1 MRTAFRIFRRD
12 IRRVVFNRAAAIVMI
27 GVCLLPSLY
36 AWFNIAANMDPYG
49 NTKGIRVA
57 VVSNDTGSVKGSIDI
72 NAGES
77 ITDSLKKNDQLGWT
91 FTGEDEAIEGVK
103 AGDYYAAIVIPEDFS
118 RSLLSIL
125 SGKVGKPELDYYI
138 NEKKNAIA
146 PKITDTGATTIQNE
160 INDTFSS
167 VASEAI
173 AGLVSSAADK
183 ISGDINSADWELAR
197 DISEVRANLREYQDT
212 LKNFSSTAAGADAA
226 IKDTKAALD
235 KVDDTATSSASALK
249 DTSSLLKKS
258 RTSLGEFS
266 GQCSQSL
273 SEADLLLNSI
283 TVSASSK
290 LGNFETKVDQVTTVI
305 GSDLDSLSDIL
316 KKNEKL
322 LQELEAIHDQIGSDS
337 QLAQQISQQ
346 IERLKAQN
354 ASLKELTGSLSSGN
368 AAIKHATATAAE
380 TRKELEKITA
390 QNRKTLLGY
399 RSDIEKNLLPQASQ
413 SLDDLAT
420 LSGRLSATLDGIQP
434 VTAQVRGVLDQL
446 GSSLDTSASALGE
459 TGTILESV
467 DGQLED
473 VINDIHA
480 IKSSKVYREL
490 LSLEGLNSR
499 AIANFMASPVL
510 IESRTLYNVDNYGSG
525 MTPFYTNLAIW
536 VGGLILVSILKQEV
550 DREGLEHKIS
560 PTCAYFS
567 RWLMFVAAAL
577 VQGFIVCLGDLL
589 LLGVKCVSPVPF
601 MLAGLICSFVYV
613 NIIYALAI
621 TLKHIGKAVA
631 VLLIILQIPGSSGTY
646 PIEMMPR
653 FFQDLCP
660 LMPFYYGIDAMRESL
675 AGIYGTFYIKD
686 IMTLFVFA
694 GLALL
699 LGVVIRP
706 LLMNLNHM
714 FDKRLADTEMMIC
727 ETATAQSDDSRLKM
741 MMKVVM
747 RDEHAKAQIL
757 KRSIGFEKH
766 YPRLIRQGFILI
778 IAIPLV
784 FLVLMLFT
792 KARLVFLVLWILSLI
807 LLSAYLIC
815 IEYAHDR
822 IEEQL
827 DIEGMSPEDIVHT
840 IEEERE
846 K

>member
-1 MRTAFRIFRRD
+1 
-12 IRRVVFNRAAAIVMI
+12 MI

-49 NTKGIRVA
+49 NTKGIKVA
-57 VVSNDTGSVKGSIDI
+57 VVNNDTGSAKGSIDI
-72 NAGES
+72 NAGDKIIEN
-77 ITDSLKKNDQLGWT
+77 LKKNDQLGWT
-91 FTGEDEAIEGVK
+91 FTDEDEAIEGVK
-103 AGDYYAAIVIPEDFS
+103 AGDYYAAIVIPENFS
-118 RSLLSIL
+118 KSLLSIL

-173 AGLVSSAADK
+173 AGLVSSAADR
-183 ISGDINSADWELAR
+183 ITGDINSADWELAR
-197 DISEVRANLREYQDT
+197 DIAEVRANLQEYQDI

-235 KVDDTATSSASALK
+235 KVDDTASSSAAALK
-249 DTSSLLKKS
+249 DTSLLLKKS
-258 RTSLGEFS
+258 RKSLGEFS

-273 SEADLLLNSI
+273 SEADILLNSI

-290 LGNFETKVDQVTTVI
+290 LGDFETRVDQVTTVV
-305 GSDLDSLSDIL
+305 GSDLDSISDIL
-316 KKNEKL
+316 DENEKL
-322 LQELEAIHDQIGSDS
+322 LKELEAIHDQIGSDS

-567 RWLMFVAAAL
+567 RWLMFVDSRSGAGLHRMPGRSAAAGSEVCQSGAFHAGGTDMFL
-577 VQGFIVCLGDLL
+577 RLCQYNICPCHNAEAHRQGCGRIAYNTADTG
-589 LLGVKCVSPVPF
+589 
-601 MLAGLICSFVYV
+601 
-613 NIIYALAI
+613 IIGYLSYRDDAEVLSGSLPAD
-621 TLKHIGKAVA
+621 A
-631 VLLIILQIPGSSGTY
+631 VLLRDRCHARKSGRHIRHVLHQGYNDPVCLCRSGT
-646 PIEMMPR
+646 
-653 FFQDLCP
+653 
-660 LMPFYYGIDAMRESL
+660 A
-675 AGIYGTFYIKD
+675 AGCGDTP
-686 IMTLFVFA
+686 A
-694 GLALL
+694 
-699 LGVVIRP
+699 
-706 LLMNLNHM
+706 
-714 FDKRLADTEMMIC
+714 ADE
-727 ETATAQSDDSRLKM
+727 
-741 MMKVVM
+741 
-747 RDEHAKAQIL
+747 
-757 KRSIGFEKH
+757 
-766 YPRLIRQGFILI
+766 
-778 IAIPLV
+778 
-784 FLVLMLFT
+784 
-792 KARLVFLVLWILSLI
+792 
-807 LLSAYLIC
+807 
-815 IEYAHDR
+815 
-822 IEEQL
+822 
-827 DIEGMSPEDIVHT
+827 PEPYV
-840 IEEERE
+840 R
-846 K
+846 